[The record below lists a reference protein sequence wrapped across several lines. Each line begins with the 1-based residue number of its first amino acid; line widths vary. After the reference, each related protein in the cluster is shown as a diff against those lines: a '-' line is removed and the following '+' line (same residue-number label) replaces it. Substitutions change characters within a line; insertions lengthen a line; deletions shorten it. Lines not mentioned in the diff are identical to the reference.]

1 MVAIADYP
9 SFVVAVVVFLMIP
22 GPGNLA
28 LVTSTGKGGTHGGLA
43 ATLGVIVG
51 DQVLMWLAVAG
62 VAALLATRPTAFH
75 AVQWAGAGY
84 LAWLGVRMLLARP
97 GDRPVLTIR
106 AGRYFRQ
113 AFAITLLNPKAIVFY
128 MAFFPLFVDASR
140 PAGIATFATMAATI
154 AVLTFAYGA
163 IVTVLTHR
171 LASRLRADPRI
182 GRVFGRAA
190 GVFMIGFGI
199 KLALSR

>member
-84 LAWLGVRMLLARP
+84 LAWLGLRMLLAKP

-128 MAFFPLFVDASR
+128 MAFFPLFVDPSR
-140 PAGIATFATMAATI
+140 PAGIATFTAMAATI